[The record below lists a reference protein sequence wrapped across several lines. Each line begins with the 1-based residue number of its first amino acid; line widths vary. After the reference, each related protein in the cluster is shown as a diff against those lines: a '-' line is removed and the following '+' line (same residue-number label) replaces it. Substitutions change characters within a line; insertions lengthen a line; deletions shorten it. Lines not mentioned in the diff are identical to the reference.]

1 MPFVTVALI
10 EGITAEQKRAI
21 SEGIT
26 EVVSKGVDLPP
37 DHIWVRFDEFSA
49 DNAGRGGV
57 PYSSIKEIEIKVK
70 KKSGGKK
77 ENLQPSHGST
87 TPWKSV

>member
-1 MPFVTVALI
+1 MPFVVVSLV
-10 EGITAEQKRAI
+10 EGITAEQKRAM

-26 EVVSKGVDLPP
+26 EVVAKGVGLPP

-57 PYSSIKEIEIKVK
+57 PYSAIEEIEINVK
-70 KKSGGKK
+70 KKSGVTT
-77 ENLQPSHGST
+77 ESPEPSQRST